1 MTIAVLDQAVKQT
14 ALYNTHVKMGAKLV
28 PFGGY
33 EMPVSYPDGIQSEYI
48 AVRNEAGIFD
58 VSHMGEFFIS
68 GEGAEEFLQLMTIND
83 VSKLKIGEAQYS
95 AMCYPDGG
103 IVDDLILYRK
113 SDGYFLVVNAAN
125 IQKDFEWL
133 NQYLTEKVTLENV
146 SDEYSLIAVQG
157 PESRD
162 ILAAF
167 TTVNL
172 QQMPFYTF
180 KDGLV
185 CDHPVM
191 VSRTG
196 YTGELGFEIYGST
209 PAIITIWDALVKAG
223 AKPAGLAARDILR
236 LEMKYCLYGNDI
248 DKTTNPLEAGLSW
261 VTAFGK
267 KDFIGRASIL
277 EKKKNGQSRQ
287 LVAFILDER
296 GIPRQGYEIFL
307 DSEKVGVVTSGSQ
320 SPKLKSGIGLAYVDK
335 PFHKAGQQIAVII
348 RNQLVGAHIIKPP
361 FIKDTSLHL

>member
-14 ALYNTHVKMGAKLV
+14 ALYNTHVNMGAKLV

-58 VSHMGEFFIS
+58 VSHMGEFLIS

-113 SDGYFLVVNAAN
+113 SDGYFMVVNAAN

-133 NQYLTEKVTLENV
+133 NQYLAEKVTLENV
-146 SDEYSLIAVQG
+146 SDEYSLIAIQG
-157 PESRD
+157 PKSRD

-172 QQMPFYTF
+172 QMPFYTF
-180 KDGLV
+180 EDGLV
-185 CDHPVM
+185 CGHPVM

-209 PAIITIWDALVKAG
+209 PAIITIWDALIKAG
-223 AKPAGLAARDILR
+223 SKPAGLAARDILR

-248 DKTTNPLEAGLSW
+248 DMTTNPLEAGLSW
-261 VTAFGK
+261 VTTLTK
-267 KDFIGRASIL
+267 KDFIGRATLL
-277 EKKKNGQSRQ
+277 EKKKKGQSRQ
-287 LVAFILDER
+287 LVAFLMDER

-307 DSEKVGVVTSGSQ
+307 DSERVGVVTSGSQ
-320 SPKLKSGIGLAYVDK
+320 SPKLKSGIGLAYVDI
-335 PFHKAGQQIAVII
+335 PFHKAGQQITVQI

>member
-1 MTIAVLDQAVKQT
+1 MTIAVLNHAVKQT
-14 ALYNTHVKMGAKLV
+14 ALYNTHVNMGAKLV

-33 EMPVSYPDGIQSEYI
+33 EMPVSYPNGIQSEYF

-58 VSHMGEFFIS
+58 VSHMGEFLIS

-95 AMCYPDGG
+95 AMWYPDGG

-113 SDGYFLVVNAAN
+113 LDGYFMVVNAAN

-133 NQYLTEKVTLENV
+133 NQYLAEKVTLENI
-146 SDEYSLIAVQG
+146 SDEYSLIAIQG

-167 TTVNL
+167 TTENL
-172 QQMPFYTF
+172 QMPFYTF
-180 KDGLV
+180 EDGLV

-248 DKTTNPLEAGLSW
+248 DNTTNPLEAGLNW

-267 KDFIGRASIL
+267 KDFIGRASLL

-287 LVAFILDER
+287 LVAFILDDR

-335 PFHKAGQQIAVII
+335 PFHKAGQQITVTI